1 AYEEEK
7 RRAELNQK
15 FEEDKRREEWNQQIN
30 SDKVEKEVKDIG
42 FIGALVTGSEV
53 ADGYGGEN
61 QPQIDSILKNLNQ
74 KALVHALDL

>member
-1 AYEEEK
+1 MVTTK
-7 RRAELNQK
+7 VPSKPIQNTPR
-15 FEEDKRREEWNQQIN
+15 FEEN
-30 SDKVEKEVKDIG
+30 SGQSSSSDEVEKEVKDIG
-42 FIGALVTGSEV
+42 FKGALVTGSEV